1 MDNKA
6 SSGYFS
12 IFGFVLLLLCILVAY
27 LSVNMV
33 QSDDS
38 ALAISSMTLL
48 VGAMIGLVG
57 VMLLLLG
64 FSNTKR
70 RSSYLYY

>member
-12 IFGFVLLLLCILVAY
+12 IFGFVLLLIGILVAY